1 MKLQKQEATMRR
13 AVPFVLLTAAVLAC
27 QSDNPVGPTAPGL
40 HERLTSPP
48 DLSGLLPQL
57 ERRVFIHYRPGFAK
71 PKDRGKPPKN
81 GASECF
87 SLLAKGASWT
97 KPEPYRTTFPVPAG
111 TWEFNDDIDIFG
123 SGKLV
128 SANNIEPFTGLMDGK
143 NTAQFGPYDNSNVI
157 AVTVVWGVFGG
168 PPRNRSL
175 VEWDLLMNDKYF
187 TWGVGD
193 PTKMDIEN
201 IAAHELGHAA
211 GLGHPPNECTDET
224 MYAFA
229 SAGEIK
235 KRDLNA
241 GDIAG
246 ILKLY

>member
-1 MKLQKQEATMRR
+1 MRR
-13 AVPFVLLTAAVLAC
+13 AVPFLLLTAVVLAC
-27 QSDNPVGPTAPGL
+27 QSDNPVGPTVPGL

-57 ERRVFIHYRPGFAK
+57 ERRVFIHYRRGFAK
-71 PKDRGKPPKN
+71 PEGRGKPTKN
-81 GASECF
+81 GTSECF
-87 SLLAKGASWT
+87 SFLAKGASWKT
-97 KPEPYRTTFPVPAG
+97 VEPYRSTFPVPVRM
-111 TWEFNDDIDIFG
+111 WEFNNEIFGDGEENVAPDDI
-123 SGKLV
+123 
-128 SANNIEPFTGLMDGK
+128 EEFTGDLDDI
-143 NTAQFGPYDNSNVI
+143 NTAQFGPYNNSNVI

-168 PPRNRSL
+168 PPRNRGL
-175 VEWDLLMNDKYF
+175 VEWDLLMNDSF
-187 TWGVGD
+187 DWGDLNPNNPD
-193 PTKMDIEN
+193 PNVMDREN
-201 IAAHELGHAA
+201 VATHELGHAA

-246 ILKLY
+246 ILALY